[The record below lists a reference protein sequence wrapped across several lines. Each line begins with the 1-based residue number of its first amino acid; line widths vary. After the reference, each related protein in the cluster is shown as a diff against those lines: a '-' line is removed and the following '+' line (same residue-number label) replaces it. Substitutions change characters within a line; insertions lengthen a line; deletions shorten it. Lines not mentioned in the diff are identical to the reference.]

1 MIRVAPQQ
9 NLNQKV
15 CSINRLK
22 RVKKMKKLEFKNQF
36 AAVVLAGLFLLGL
49 TPHSLAGDGTDI
61 SIMVL
66 SDDADPVS
74 LPSNDSV
81 SKMISTKIKEQFH
94 RYHYNVVPKE
104 QLSADPD
111 LGFNLSKRMD
121 TATLLK
127 IAMAAKMSGKA
138 EFDVRGVVIYKVYPQ
153 VKDLEFGKQ
162 VTIEISGEIHD
173 ADSKRFLGDFGP
185 VVKKFPAPA
194 NCDDDGVCIHG
205 IARQKAADIAAVVAG
220 EARQKLAIL
229 TKSEGSKGSNSGLT
243 NTFNVRFENFTMKNV
258 IKIKNTME
266 RDFPNFVKSGKIQ
279 GSDPI
284 IEFGYITRAPQEKV
298 VEWIHILLDDMNL
311 DKSSKILADGNS
323 LVIKNIGSDLP
334 KKERSSNESKF
345 K

>member
-1 MIRVAPQQ
+1 M
-9 NLNQKV
+9 QK
-15 CSINRLK
+15 LT
-22 RVKKMKKLEFKNQF
+22 FKNKIT
-36 AAVVLAGLFLLGL
+36 AVLLASFFLLGM
-49 TPHSLAGDGTDI
+49 TPHSLAGDGTDV

-81 SKMISTKIKEQFH
+81 SKIISTKIKEQFH

-127 IAMAAKMSGKA
+127 IAMSAKMSGKA

-153 VKDLEFGKQ
+153 VKDLDYGKQ
-162 VTIEISGEIHD
+162 ITIEISGEIHD

-194 NCDDDGVCIHG
+194 DCDDDGVCIHA
-205 IARQKAADIAAVVAG
+205 IARQKAADIAAIVAD
-220 EARQKLAIL
+220 EARQKLAML
-229 TKSEGSKGSNSGLT
+229 TKADGSKGSNSGLT
-243 NTFNVRFENFTMKNV
+243 NTFNVRFENFTMKDV
-258 IKIKNTME
+258 IKIKNIME
-266 RDFPNFVKSGKIQ
+266 KDFPNFVKTGKIQ

-284 IEFGYITRAPQEKV
+284 IEFGYVTKAPQEKI
-298 VEWIHILLDDMNL
+298 VEWMHVLLDDMKI
-311 DKSSKILADGNS
+311 DKNSKISADGNS
-323 LVIKNIGSDLP
+323 LVIKNVGSDLP